1 MKAKRKTLRKNPAEF
16 IKGYMVKLAER
27 HEILYAVFPNGYVLT
42 TGKIKY
48 STSFDKKGREWSP
61 ASLPEN
67 AEFIGNYPSPH
78 GRHKN
83 PGKKRAVTNRWGVT
97 VHVGDSFKVR
107 HVRGEVEG
115 PFIVSKLETSGEYA
129 KAYGPRVVFEHG
141 GSASIDDLIVI
152 PHSYKKNPSGE
163 VFCYH
168 CKKHITGKVLR
179 IVPSNLHGQ
188 LLGDFGKSF
197 HPACYKKAQEY
208 LRKKNPA
215 RKKSR
220 SLSVPETHQL
230 KIARDTLKMHPA
242 AVGVMGGPSHAEA
255 RAIIARLTGKRK

>member
-1 MKAKRKTLRKNPAEF
+1 MMKAKRKANPSGVRIVHNKLLGGWYVVRGPHQTPLNGRFNSKEEAQAWLLRK
-16 IKGYMVKLAER
+16 
-27 HEILYAVFPNGYVLT
+27 
-42 TGKIKY
+42 
-48 STSFDKKGREWSP
+48 
-61 ASLPEN
+61 
-67 AEFIGNYPSPH
+67 
-78 GRHKN
+78 KN